1 MAATIE
7 RAIVIAVMAHEGQV
21 DKAGAPYIY
30 HPLRVMLSL
39 ETLEERMAAVLHDVV
54 EDGEVTLEQLRAEG
68 SLEAVVGAVDALTK
82 REGEDY
88 EAFIRRVGPNRLA
101 RRVKLA
107 DLRDNSDLSR
117 IANPTGKDRAR
128 LEKYR
133 KSIAYLEGLG

>member
-1 MAATIE
+1 
-7 RAIVIAVMAHEGQV
+7 
-21 DKAGAPYIY
+21 
-30 HPLRVMLSL
+30 MLSL

-101 RRVKLA
+101 PRVKLA